1 MPYIS
6 PGLIAQAKE
15 IDLLTYLQNYDPDE
29 LVHVGGGEYC
39 TKAHDSLRISHGL
52 WCWHSR
58 DIGGKTALDYLIKV
72 HGMSFMDAV
81 EHLLGR
87 AAIQPPVFSCPAQ
100 PPPQKVLRLPP
111 AATNNDC
118 ALAYLQSRGIDR
130 AVLERC
136 VLAGQLYESADFH
149 NCVFVG
155 MDKAGAPRYAALRG
169 TSGNFKGEASGSD
182 KRYSFSLP
190 AQGESGTLHLFESAI
205 DALSYA
211 TLLRMHGRDDRE
223 THLLSMAGVFTP
235 ARHQAAR
242 LPVALARYLE
252 DCPGIERIDLHLDND
267 LAGQTAARSITD
279 LLGETLVVRN
289 RSPPT
294 GKDVNEY
301 LCKRL
306 GLAANTHNRKE
317 AAR

>member
-1 MPYIS
+1 MRQRNIQVIVR
-6 PGLIAQAKE
+6 LDKKE
-15 IDLLTYLQNYDPDE
+15 
-29 LVHVGGGEYC
+29 
-39 TKAHDSLRISHGL
+39 
-52 WCWHSR
+52 
-58 DIGGKTALDYLIKV
+58 
-72 HGMSFMDAV
+72 V

-87 AAIQPPVFSCPAQ
+87 AAIQPPVFSCPVN
-100 PPPQKVLRLPP
+100 PPPLKKTLRLPP
-111 AATNNDC
+111 VAPSNDR
-118 ALAYLQSRGIDR
+118 ALTYLQSRGIDR

-169 TSGNFKGEASGSD
+169 TSGNFKGEARGSD

-223 THLLSMAGVFTP
+223 THLLSMAGVFVP
-235 ARHQAAR
+235 ARYQAAR
-242 LPVALARYLE
+242 LPVSLARYLE
-252 DCPGIERIDLHLDND
+252 DYPGIEQIDLHLDND
-267 LAGQTAARSITD
+267 RAGRAAAQNITD

-301 LCKRL
+301 LCRRL
-306 GLAANTHNRKE
+306 GLTERRDNRDVR
-317 AAR
+317 A

>member
-1 MPYIS
+1 MPYIP
-6 PGLIAQAKE
+6 PGLVAQAKE
-15 IDLLTYLQNYDPDE
+15 IDLLTYLQTYDPDE
-29 LVHVGGGEYC
+29 LVHAGGGEYC
-39 TKAHDSLRISHGL
+39 TKTHDSLRISHGL

-72 HGMSFMDAV
+72 HGMGFTDAV

-87 AAIQPPVFSCPAQ
+87 AAIQPPVFLCRAQ
-100 PPPQKVLRLPP
+100 PPQKKALLLPP
-111 AATNNDC
+111 AAPSNDR

-136 VLAGQLYESADFH
+136 VEDGQLYQSADYS

-155 MDKAGAPRYAALRG
+155 KDKTGTPRYAALRG
-169 TSGNFKGEASGSD
+169 TFGSFKGEARGSD

-223 THLLSMAGVFTP
+223 THLLSMAGVFVS
-235 ARHQAAR
+235 ARYQAAR
-242 LPVALARYLE
+242 LPVSLARYLE

-267 LAGQTAARSITD
+267 PAGRAAARSITD
-279 LLGETLVVRN
+279 LLGESFDLRDHL
-289 RSPPT
+289 PPD
-294 GKDVNEY
+294 GCKDTNAY
-301 LCKRL
+301 LQRRL
-306 GLAANTHNRKE
+306 SLSERRKE
-317 AAR
+317 RDGR